1 MFPAKIGVV
10 LVGQRAEKDQSEHA
24 ARRRQSKRRT
34 TKRHAL
40 PKQRQP
46 E

>member
-10 LVGQRAEKDQSEHA
+10 LVGQRFDDKHA
-24 ARRRQSKRRT
+24 ARRRQPKRRT